1 MPRANRIVSYTE
13 YCEYPAPELRNLIMI
28 FLLALYNLPSFKN
41 VWRFSSR
48 STSKIFSTPVLRGF
62 DSEFANKV
70 LNLCYLYL

>member
-1 MPRANRIVSYTE
+1 MVSVGVVAHVLETRVAFIAYTT
-13 YCEYPAPELRNLIMI
+13 PLLLSLAPFGLSYL
-28 FLLALYNLPSFKN
+28 SFKN